1 MKKIYKDKYA
11 KFIISGGFSTT
22 IDFAI
27 YVLLSNFIAINPSKA
42 ISITCST
49 VFALFLN
56 KNWVFMTRNLNKWP
70 TLFRYFIVFLINLSV
85 NVTTNGLVF
94 EFTDQKILAFSIA
107 TIVAS
112 LINYTLQSKW
122 VFN

>member
-49 VFALFLN
+49 VFAFFLN

-70 TLFRYFIVFLINLSV
+70 ALCRYFIVFLINLSV

-94 EFTDQKILAFSIA
+94 EFTDQKILAFIIA

-112 LINYTLQSKW
+112 LINFTLQSKW
-122 VFN
+122 VFK

>member
-42 ISITCST
+42 ISISCST
-49 VFALFLN
+49 VFTFFLN

-70 TLFRYFIVFLINLSV
+70 ALFRYFIVFLINLSV

-94 EFTDQKILAFSIA
+94 EFTDQKILAFIIA

-112 LINYTLQSKW
+112 FINFTLQSKW
-122 VFN
+122 VFK

>member
-1 MKKIYKDKYA
+1 MNKIYKDKYA

-42 ISITCST
+42 ISISCST
-49 VFALFLN
+49 VFTFFLN

-70 TLFRYFIVFLINLSV
+70 ALFRYFIVFLINLSV

-94 EFTDQKILAFSIA
+94 EFTDQKILAFIIA

-112 LINYTLQSKW
+112 FINFTLQSKW
-122 VFN
+122 VFK

>member
-1 MKKIYKDKYA
+1 MKKIYKYKYA

-22 IDFAI
+22 LDFAI

-49 VFALFLN
+49 VFAFFLN